1 LHIYK
6 KKIKTLAPTE
16 MNTTKLA
23 QPSEPANW
31 SARTILMSG
40 LAIVATAATVVIVIS
55 VSAFTYKVKKISIN
69 KNN

>member
-1 LHIYK
+1 
-6 KKIKTLAPTE
+6 